1 MYNLGTLIKYEYK
14 KLFQRKAVW
23 ILTFTLMALAAL
35 SVILPPFT
43 SAVSSNTGASYTAY
57 DSCKTQ
63 RELASDLSGRS
74 IDSKMLKEMNAVL
87 LLDYNASLPA
97 EERKPVSGE
106 IISALPDDLR
116 LRLSGKTENIQP
128 EDLTASPA
136 SAVPYSVKY
145 DDIDYFVDDC
155 GAAYL
160 AEKNNSEQTGMIYLY
175 TCSTDD
181 LYQLRRDTNEKIW
194 DIFYLSDQEKTYLSK
209 QEAKLSTP
217 FTYQYCSIY
226 KSILS
231 CTVIAVVMI
240 SFLTVVCIPPV
251 SADEHSRRTDQI
263 ILCTRLGK
271 RTAFFAKLFTAV
283 TFSVCAVLLIY
294 ASIALPSFFMYGTE
308 GFSAQIQAAL
318 PGCTWD
324 LSVGQASCILIGICA
339 AAAVLLS
346 CTALFLAECFKTSI
360 PVMGILIGFLLISS
374 FLNIPEQFRILS
386 QIWSYCPA
394 KLISV
399 SGSMLDPRLIP
410 FFGTYLASYQA
421 GPFIYLILALL
432 FSFGGFFVWKRW
444 QAGGR

>member
-1 MYNLGTLIKYEYK
+1 
-14 KLFQRKAVW
+14 
-23 ILTFTLMALAAL
+23 
-35 SVILPPFT
+35 
-43 SAVSSNTGASYTAY
+43 
-57 DSCKTQ
+57 
-63 RELASDLSGRS
+63 
-74 IDSKMLKEMNAVL
+74 
-87 LLDYNASLPA
+87 
-97 EERKPVSGE
+97 
-106 IISALPDDLR
+106 
-116 LRLSGKTENIQP
+116 
-128 EDLTASPA
+128 
-136 SAVPYSVKY
+136 
-145 DDIDYFVDDC
+145 
-155 GAAYL
+155 
-160 AEKNNSEQTGMIYLY
+160 MIYLY

-194 DIFYLSDQEKTYLSK
+194 DIFYLSDREKTYLSK

-217 FTYQYCSIY
+217 FTYQYCSSY

-346 CTALFLAECFKTSI
+346 CTALFPRRMFQDQYSCHGYPYRFPAHQFLSEYTGTI
-360 PVMGILIGFLLISS
+360 PHIITDLV
-374 FLNIPEQFRILS
+374 ILS
-386 QIWSYCPA
+386 RQTDLCIGQYA
-394 KLISV
+394 
-399 SGSMLDPRLIP
+399 
-410 FFGTYLASYQA
+410 
-421 GPFIYLILALL
+421 
-432 FSFGGFFVWKRW
+432 
-444 QAGGR
+444 